1 MEEIPQE
8 LWVALSS
15 HTQLILMVAKE
26 VESVF
31 HVERVFTIIRVSA
44 IDSRGMLLLLIAIPR
59 LVT

>member
-1 MEEIPQE
+1 
-8 LWVALSS
+8 
-15 HTQLILMVAKE
+15 MVAKE